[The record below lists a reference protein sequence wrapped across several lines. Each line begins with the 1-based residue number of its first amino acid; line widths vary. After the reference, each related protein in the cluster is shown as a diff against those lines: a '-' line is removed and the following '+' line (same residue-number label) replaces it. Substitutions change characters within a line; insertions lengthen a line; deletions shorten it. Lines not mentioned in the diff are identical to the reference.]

1 MSQIEVLES
10 QYGILVPLELVST
23 KINKD
28 KAEKRFKACLFLLAL
43 DRKRY
48 GHVLDELNNQHLLG
62 ANPYPTS
69 VESVINMLTHRIDN
83 RTHDYKNR
91 GNIDSNSNNG
101 PLPQSDD
108 NDGTKNVK
116 SFHQSHEDDKDDGS
130 EGVTSF
136 SAGQQRKGVS
146 WWN

>member
-1 MSQIEVLES
+1 MEVLES
-10 QYGILVPLELVST
+10 QYDILVPLELVST

-28 KAEKRFKACLFLLAL
+28 EAEKCFKGCVFLLAL

-62 ANPYPTS
+62 ANPYRTS
-69 VESVINMLTHRIDN
+69 VEGVINMLTHQIDN
-83 RTHDYKNR
+83 RTHR
-91 GNIDSNSNNG
+91 TWGNINNNNNNG
-101 PLPQSDD
+101 PPPQSDN

-116 SFHQSHEDDKDDGS
+116 SFYQSNEDDKDGS

-136 SAGQQRKGVS
+136 SAGQHKAVG